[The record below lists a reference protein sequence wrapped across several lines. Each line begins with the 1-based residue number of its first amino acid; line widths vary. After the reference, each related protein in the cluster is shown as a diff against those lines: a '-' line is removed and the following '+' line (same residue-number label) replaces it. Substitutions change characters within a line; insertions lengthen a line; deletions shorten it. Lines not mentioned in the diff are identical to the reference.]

1 MPRPR
6 AHRSAQ
12 KSLAPPPLLGPRL
25 KKWAVRRL
33 ARSHSGPAHKA
44 FLSGRVGSGGPDD
57 YIPGPRA
64 DAFPR
69 FSRRR
74 PIETRL
80 IRPSER
86 YSDWTVRMCW
96 AQRIDFATPR
106 SDDPRGAGPLC
117 AQQSPISTSGASA
130 GPTTASLFGKAAR
143 WVGPRIGRR
152 KPFSRPRK
160 EVDGERLGGVGG
172 AAMLSP
178 KKSNPFH
185 PVIIIKKR

>member
-1 MPRPR
+1 MDG
-6 AHRSAQ
+6 A
-12 KSLAPPPLLGPRL
+12 
-25 KKWAVRRL
+25 
-33 ARSHSGPAHKA
+33 
-44 FLSGRVGSGGPDD
+44 
-57 YIPGPRA
+57 
-64 DAFPR
+64 
-69 FSRRR
+69 
-74 PIETRL
+74 
-80 IRPSER
+80 
-86 YSDWTVRMCW
+86 MCW
-96 AQRIDFATPR
+96 AQRIDFAT
-106 SDDPRGAGPLC
+106 
-117 AQQSPISTSGASA
+117 PISTSGASA